1 MNAELFGSLG
11 GVFLAG
17 LSMGTT
23 ICVAHCSP
31 VMFFVGGTA
40 EGWKDGLKYVLLFSL
55 GRLFSLTLLGALAG
69 GIGSYILTYL
79 AESSLVEWVQYAAA
93 ALVVILGVGVLAG
106 RSHSISSTRICRA
119 FIKRAPRG
127 SSVSMVLLGLLIG
140 ITPFCPVFLG
150 LLNYI
155 AFGLESSMLGA
166 LFAFTF
172 GLGSAVITP
181 LLGVGPLVG
190 WASRLFSSPLR
201 LKIFRRSA
209 GAILVVLGISL
220 GLGI

>member
-1 MNAELFGSLG
+1 MNAELYGSLG

-17 LSMGTT
+17 LSMGLT

-40 EGWKDGLKYVLLFSL
+40 EGWKDGFKYVLLFSL

-69 GIGSYILTYL
+69 GLGSYLLTYL
-79 AESSLVEWVQYAAA
+79 AESALVEWVRYAAA
-93 ALVVILGVGVLAG
+93 ALVIILGIGVLAG
-106 RSHSISSTRICRA
+106 RSHSITSTRICRA
-119 FIKRAPRG
+119 LIRNAPKRN
-127 SSVSMVLLGLLIG
+127 SLSMVLLGFLIG

-155 AFGLESSMLGA
+155 AFGLESLALGA

-172 GLGSAVITP
+172 GLGSALITP
-181 LLGVGPLVG
+181 LLGIGPLVG

-201 LKIFRRSA
+201 LKVFRRSA
-209 GAILVVLGISL
+209 GAILVVLGVTL
-220 GLGI
+220 GLGV